1 MATTTTSMPSQLS
14 VWGRAVTHPTL
25 VPLVMALGAVLP
37 TVAAQLLFTSVTE
50 CPCMYSVVFT
60 TVALTGPTLPFSFWS
75 SALLRR
81 LCRTQNRNE
90 KVASM
95 RGVSLLTAASLTWTV
110 TALFNQEIL
119 CCMMTSGGISNER
132 CMTTPDPVIIEYC
145 TSVST
150 ISGAVIMVISI
161 IIVYV
166 LLLASGCFKDK
177 NVQDQDGTS
186 NMIAYNMMSMPGPT
200 ERPHHTSNL
209 PSSEHF

>member
-90 KVASM
+90 K
-95 RGVSLLTAASLTWTV
+95 
-110 TALFNQEIL
+110 EIL